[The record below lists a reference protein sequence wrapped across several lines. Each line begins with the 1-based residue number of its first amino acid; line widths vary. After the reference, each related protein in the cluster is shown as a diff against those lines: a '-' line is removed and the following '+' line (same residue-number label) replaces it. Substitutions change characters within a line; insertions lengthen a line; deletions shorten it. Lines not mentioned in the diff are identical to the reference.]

1 MATSEINNSY
11 SLVAASHEID
21 SDMIKGTRIW
31 TVPIS
36 EGCCKATLLSWSFAL
51 VVSRGKNMN
60 F

>member
-31 TVPIS
+31 TVNGM
-36 EGCCKATLLSWSFAL
+36 E
-51 VVSRGKNMN
+51 
-60 F
+60 